1 MNRLSIIPA
10 GALALIVA
18 LGATFGPGCESR
30 SPDSSAKPT
39 PAEPGAARMIAPD
52 SDSDS
57 DKPAA
62 ALDPRS
68 QYDLAAA
75 IAETEKMRRDDA
87 ALALEKLQRDWH
99 GKRYRWKVDVIA
111 GLCKRTDRCNV
122 LPFDTGKSDRHI
134 VQGWMPSLSLTDD
147 TLAAIEGRCE
157 GQKRCTIQF
166 EATLTHL
173 NLSTETFTSLGFDDV
188 EIL

>member
-1 MNRLSIIPA
+1 MNRLSLIPA
-10 GALALIVA
+10 GALALILT
-18 LGATFGPGCESR
+18 LGATLGPGCESR
-30 SPDSSAKPT
+30 SHDSGAKST
-39 PAEPGAARMIAPD
+39 AAEPGAARAIAPD
-52 SDSDS
+52 TDGDQ
-57 DKPAA
+57 PT

-99 GKRYRWKVDVIA
+99 GKRYRWTVDVID

-122 LPFDTGKSDRHI
+122 LPFDTGRGDRHI

-147 TLAAIEGRCE
+147 TLAAIHDRCE